1 MTCLA
6 EQLTG
11 TLDAPTGAPVRNPMH
26 SDHPIHQGELLM
38 QQRQWPPWAVCMRID
53 GTQAIST
60 YLTYLTYLVT
70 MALVSARTVGMVDAT
85 PRQLQV

>member
-1 MTCLA
+1 
-6 EQLTG
+6 
-11 TLDAPTGAPVRNPMH
+11 
-26 SDHPIHQGELLM
+26 
-38 QQRQWPPWAVCMRID
+38 MRID